1 MTTQAMDREMWGR
14 SIEDQDGLTLEVW
27 GFSENSLQ
35 IEKKPMFQI
44 AAAVRDVLALFNVF
58 CCSVAQEHRKGN
70 VEKRSLCHYYLQL
83 QHAVG
88 QEVALMVNRD
98 GSLKMHPNCLNPWL
112 WRTSVGY
119 FEHDDLDHAR
129 FMRSAAQD
137 DVYETRFPILS
148 GRSFYIC
155 DELNQ

>member
-58 CCSVAQEHRKGN
+58 CVLWHKNIAKATWK
-70 VEKRSLCHYYLQL
+70 KRRLCHYYLQL

-88 QEVALMVNRD
+88 QEVALMVNRM
-98 GSLKMHPNCLNPWL
+98 GH
-112 WRTSVGY
+112 
-119 FEHDDLDHAR
+119 
-129 FMRSAAQD
+129 
-137 DVYETRFPILS
+137 
-148 GRSFYIC
+148 
-155 DELNQ
+155 